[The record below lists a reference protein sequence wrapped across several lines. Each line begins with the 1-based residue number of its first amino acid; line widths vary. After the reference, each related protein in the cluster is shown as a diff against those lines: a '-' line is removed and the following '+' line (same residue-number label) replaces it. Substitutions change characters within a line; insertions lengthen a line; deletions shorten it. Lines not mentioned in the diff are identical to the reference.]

1 VVVWRDDNHEG
12 ASTPKHASKFS
23 VLQVSSHPDDVCP
36 DPHPML
42 DSIVGSCDAFLDL
55 CLDLGQQVFSAPIEQ
70 GPR

>member
-1 VVVWRDDNHEG
+1 
-12 ASTPKHASKFS
+12 
-23 VLQVSSHPDDVCP
+23 
-36 DPHPML
+36 ML